1 MNRLVVAV
9 LFSFVATYASCQ
21 SKESPETPMTQSEMN
36 RGAGEEASDADA
48 ELNRVYQQ
56 LLSTMKSDAN
66 AAKKLRAAQRAWIAF
81 RDAQLEALYPAEDK
95 RVEYGSMYPMCS
107 ARVVA
112 AMTEERTA
120 QLRKMLNED
129 PCENP

>member
-1 MNRLVVAV
+1 
-9 LFSFVATYASCQ
+9 
-21 SKESPETPMTQSEMN
+21 MTQSEMN
-36 RGAGEEASDADA
+36 RDAGADASDADAEPMTQYEMNRGAGADASDADA

>member
-21 SKESPETPMTQSEMN
+21 SKESPKTPMTQSEMN

-48 ELNRVYQQ
+48 KLNRVYQQ

-95 RVEYGSMYPMCS
+95 RGEYGSMYPMCS